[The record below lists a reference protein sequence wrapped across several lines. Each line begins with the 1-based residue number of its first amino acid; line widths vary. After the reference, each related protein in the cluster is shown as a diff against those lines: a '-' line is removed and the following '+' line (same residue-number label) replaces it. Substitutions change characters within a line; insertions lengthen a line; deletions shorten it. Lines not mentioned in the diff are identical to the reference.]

1 MRERMPKV
9 RKSVTMLSKTTANL
23 DFEAERWDA
32 ANPQGSMGTAEY
44 KHNVLGC
51 TFFNADFIL
60 TSPSSNVSDRH
71 GELVR
76 EDQRWAYSALQLQT
90 SREHIGV

>member
-1 MRERMPKV
+1 MPKV
-9 RKSVTMLSKTTANL
+9 RKSVTMLSKTTANIG
-23 DFEAERWDA
+23 FEAQRWGI

-44 KHNVLGC
+44 KHSVLGC

-60 TSPSSNVSDRH
+60 TNPLSNVSDWH

-76 EDQRWAYSALQLQT
+76 EDQRWAYRALQLQT
-90 SREHIGV
+90 SHEHIGV